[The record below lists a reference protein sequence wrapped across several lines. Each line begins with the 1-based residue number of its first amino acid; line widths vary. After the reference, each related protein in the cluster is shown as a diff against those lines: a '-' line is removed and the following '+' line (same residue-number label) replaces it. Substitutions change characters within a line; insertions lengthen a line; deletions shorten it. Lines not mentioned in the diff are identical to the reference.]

1 MPFTSLQFI
10 SARRQTCW
18 RSSQRR
24 CVLAQIRSEN
34 RDTRYRFNFF
44 PFHGSSFIL
53 LSSPRLQQLE
63 SCTDVSQRTF
73 KNVGR
78 RKKDVHQNILPCPP
92 AWKTRPRVA
101 VSIRPGASTAHE
113 SRRGAGEDLWSWLIF
128 HGNVL
133 LCLWVK
139 YQSHQCWTKWWWTK
153 LRRPTGCVSCEHTS
167 KLLRCWGRV
176 VLSE

>member
-1 MPFTSLQFI
+1 MLSLMQFTSLQFV
-10 SARRQTCW
+10 SARHQTCW

-24 CVLAQIRSEN
+24 RVLAQKRSEN

-78 RKKDVHQNILPCPP
+78 RKKDVHQVHP
-92 AWKTRPRVA
+92 AWCLNSARTSAR
-101 VSIRPGASTAHE
+101 
-113 SRRGAGEDLWSWLIF
+113 SRRGSLILTDLSWKRFVVFMGEASISSML
-128 HGNVL
+128 N
-133 LCLWVK
+133 K
-139 YQSHQCWTKWWWTK
+139 MMMN
-153 LRRPTGCVSCEHTS
+153 
-167 KLLRCWGRV
+167 
-176 VLSE
+176 

>member
-1 MPFTSLQFI
+1 MLFTSLQFI

-44 PFHGSSFIL
+44 PCHGSSFIL

-78 RKKDVHQNILPCPP
+78 RKKDVHQKYSSMSSSLEDEATRCSFHP
-92 AWKTRPRVA
+92 AWCLNSARTSAR
-101 VSIRPGASTAHE
+101 
-113 SRRGAGEDLWSWLIF
+113 SRRGSLILTDLSWKRFVVFMGE
-128 HGNVL
+128 
-133 LCLWVK
+133 
-139 YQSHQCWTKWWWTK
+139 
-153 LRRPTGCVSCEHTS
+153 VSIS
-167 KLLRCWGRV
+167 SMLNKMMMN
-176 VLSE
+176 